1 MCNWRNVC
9 FQYLRSNFSCCF
21 FFYVCDELLNF
32 YYLCFVCLT
41 QSLREIQ
48 LHDLTTHLDI
58 FEDHREN
65 DYEEM
70 QHRFQDV
77 QMEFEY
83 PSIQNVA

>member
-1 MCNWRNVC
+1 MDPLPRTLVIEK
-9 FQYLRSNFSCCF
+9 FSH
-21 FFYVCDELLNF
+21 VLSD
-32 YYLCFVCLT
+32 LCF

-70 QHRFQDV
+70 QHRFQDL
-77 QMEFEY
+77 QMEFKY
-83 PSIQNVA
+83 PFLHKIHACSYLGSKKIKRDSQ